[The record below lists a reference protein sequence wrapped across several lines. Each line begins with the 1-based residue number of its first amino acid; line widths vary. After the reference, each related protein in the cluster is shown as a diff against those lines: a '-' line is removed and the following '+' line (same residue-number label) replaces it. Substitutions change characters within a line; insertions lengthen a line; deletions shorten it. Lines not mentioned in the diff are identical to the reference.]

1 MRHNLLEATLSNH
14 CGCKHRALGLRAD
27 VGRVLGASLRV
38 SVREVLPG
46 DRRSDRVGLARAIG
60 PLILRRHIR
69 PWPLATLSGDLV
81 NAALRPV
88 GSHGACAD
96 VKTSSEQKR
105 SAKSAKYHHRSLSC
119 QTS

>member
-14 CGCKHRALGLRAD
+14 CRGKHRALGPGAD
-27 VGRVLGASLRV
+27 VGRVFGASLRV
-38 SVREVLPG
+38 SAREVLPG
-46 DRRSDRVGLARAIG
+46 NRGGDRVGLARAIG

-88 GSHGACAD
+88 GGHGGCTD
-96 VKTSSEQKR
+96 
-105 SAKSAKYHHRSLSC
+105 AKN
-119 QTS
+119 